1 MQDGRNFPYA
11 DLYGEGKNPN
21 GIDMFAD
28 RDPRLYETMVVP
40 RHDLPAGFDYAGATY
55 NDSWVGGFLEKN
67 SNVTNK
73 DDVASGYCKFKWL
86 LDYYGGNR
94 YDDEYIGVSY
104 IRLAEVYLIRAEA
117 KAETGDLQGSLD
129 DLHIVRSRVGLGRLE
144 DMNPDLNLKSNK
156 DNLVNEILRE
166 RNCEIGAECG
176 DRLYDMVRRKRV
188 DLFTKPL
195 HEIRIYRLDANG
207 NRLTDGEK
215 IKNILILLGLCG
227 TPMAAS
233 AQVTLSDKAM
243 QKVDLGYGV
252 EQSEYLTTAAA
263 TTITA
268 EELRRT
274 SAISL
279 ADALYGKLL
288 GLNAYQNTGFK
299 GEEERGATFNI
310 RGVQTTGE
318 RSILILVD
326 GIERPIDRL
335 TVEEVESVTVLKDAA
350 AVALYGHEAINGVLL
365 VKTKKGMKDEKYH
378 FKVGVS
384 HKIQFDPQTADMVS
398 AYDYANALNRARQN
412 DGMAAAYT
420 EAELQKFRDGSD
432 PFVYP
437 NVDWKKETFKNTAH
451 ETNAFLSFFGGTEK
465 VQYYAQLDYTDA
477 RGLYKN
483 PDQGDWNSQLKY
495 SKANIRANVDF
506 EVSKTTRVSAN
517 ILGILM
523 ETNGIPNYD
532 SNDAWWHLYK
542 VPALAFPIR
551 TTPVEKVDD
560 EGKPYTQPSVWG
572 GSQTYGDYN
581 LLAKS
586 QGAGFM
592 KTHQRQ
598 IWANMTLEQ
607 DLDFI
612 TQGLKVYV
620 GASYDNSSNTIETRS
635 KGYQFGWNYYNALG
649 KMDMAT
655 MGTVEDKLTFN
666 HWVASQWRNATFKA
680 GVKYAT
686 QLKNG
691 DHLAANANYNMKSEI
706 RDERNNTW
714 YRTNWQLALHYDHA
728 NRMMADVVLAANG
741 SNRSYPAKWAFSP
754 TIGLGYIYI
763 DKPESGLIN
772 YGKVRLSGGIQHTDY
787 VPQAGLWLAA
797 WNNSHGQFWYGTNF
811 QSSWGAFM
819 TQFPTD
825 DFAQETAYKANI
837 GTDLRIANQL
847 DVTLDVFYQQR
858 RNILVSAAQLNSDV
872 VGIQSSYDD
881 KGRVA
886 SYGMELGLRYAR
898 TFQNGLNLNA
908 GASFS
913 TVKSEILEWIE
924 SPAYPNL
931 SVVDH
936 PADAERG
943 LIAVGFFKD
952 QADIDNS
959 PTQQFGQVKVGDIK
973 YKDVNEDG
981 VVNENDFVSQDYGNA
996 FPALNYAFTI
1006 GAEFKGFGINATF
1019 QGAAH
1024 QVKNLRYVDGVWG
1037 ALSDSRNLSKEYY
1050 DHCFDTVGSNAL
1062 YPRLSTENVGNN
1074 AQNSTTW
1081 YRNVSWMKLRDC
1093 ELYYKLPA
1101 AVVEPLKITCARVFV
1116 QGQNLLSFDN
1126 IDAMD
1131 AENLNTGYPVMKSV
1145 NIGIN
1150 VQF

>member
-1 MQDGRNFPYA
+1 MKIRNIFIY
-11 DLYGEGKNPN
+11 
-21 GIDMFAD
+21 
-28 RDPRLYETMVVP
+28 T
-40 RHDLPAGFDYAGATY
+40 
-55 NDSWVGGFLEKN
+55 
-67 SNVTNK
+67 
-73 DDVASGYCKFKWL
+73 
-86 LDYYGGNR
+86 
-94 YDDEYIGVSY
+94 
-104 IRLAEVYLIRAEA
+104 LA
-117 KAETGDLQGSLD
+117 
-129 DLHIVRSRVGLGRLE
+129 
-144 DMNPDLNLKSNK
+144 
-156 DNLVNEILRE
+156 
-166 RNCEIGAECG
+166 
-176 DRLYDMVRRKRV
+176 
-188 DLFTKPL
+188 
-195 HEIRIYRLDANG
+195 
-207 NRLTDGEK
+207 
-215 IKNILILLGLCG
+215 GLCVA
-227 TPMAAS
+227 PMAIN
-233 AQVTLSDKAM
+233 AQVTLSDKAS

-252 EQSEYLTTAAA
+252 EHSELLTTAAA

-268 EELRRT
+268 DELRRT

-288 GLNAYQNTGFK
+288 GLNAFQNTGFK
-299 GEEERGATFNI
+299 GEEGRGATFNI

-318 RSILILVD
+318 RDILILVD
-326 GIERPIDRL
+326 GVERPIDRL

-365 VKTKKGMKDEKYH
+365 VKTKHGTKDEKYH
-378 FKVGVS
+378 FKVGLS
-384 HKIQFDPQTADMVS
+384 HKLQFDPQMADMVS

-412 DGMAAAYT
+412 DGAQAAYT
-420 EAELQKFRDGSD
+420 DAELQKFRDGSD

-437 NVDWKKETFKNTAH
+437 NVNWKEDVFKNTAH
-451 ETNAFLSFFGGTEK
+451 ESNAFLSFFGGTDK

-506 EVSKTTRVSAN
+506 EVSPTTRVHAN

-523 ETNGIPNYD
+523 ETNGVSTRTWNTSANRWDYSMLN

-551 TTPVEKVDD
+551 TKPVQRTGDD
-560 EGKPYTQPSVWG
+560 GNPYMAPSVWG

-586 QGAGFM
+586 QGTGFG

-607 DLDFI
+607 DLDII
-612 TQGLKVYV
+612 TKGLKLYV
-620 GASYDNSSNTIETRS
+620 GASYDNSSNTIETRN
-635 KGYQFGWNYYNALG
+635 KGYQYGWNYYNALG
-649 KMDMAT
+649 EMDMAT

-666 HWVASQWRNATFKA
+666 HWVDSQWRIATFNA
-680 GVKYAT
+680 GFKYGI
-686 QLKNG
+686 QLNNG
-691 DHLAANANYNMKSEI
+691 DNIAANANYNMKSEI
-706 RDERNNTW
+706 RDNRSNTW
-714 YRTNWQLALHYDHA
+714 FRTNWQLALHYDHA
-728 NRMMADVVLAANG
+728 NRLMADVVLAANG
-741 SNRSYPAKWAFSP
+741 SNHSYPAKWAFSP

-763 DKPESGLIN
+763 NNPEGSLIN

-797 WNNSHGQFWYGTNF
+797 WNNSHGQFWSGTNF
-811 QSSWGAFM
+811 QSSWGAFL

-908 GASFS
+908 GGSFS
-913 TVKSEILEWIE
+913 TVKSEILKWIE

-931 SVVDH
+931 SVVDG

-943 LIAVGFFKD
+943 LIAIGFFKD
-952 QADIDNS
+952 QEDIDNS
-959 PTQQFGQVKVGDIK
+959 PMQQFGQVKVGDIK

-981 VVNENDFVSQDYGNA
+981 VINENDYVAQDYGNA
-996 FPALNYAFTI
+996 FPSVNYAFSV

-1024 QVKNLRYVDGVWG
+1024 QVKNLRNVDGVWA
-1037 ALSDSRNLSKEYY
+1037 ALSDNRNLSQEYY
-1050 DHCFDTVGSNAL
+1050 NNCFDTAGTNAL
-1062 YPRLSTENVGNN
+1062 YPRLSTEDVANN
-1074 AQNSTTW
+1074 IQNSTIW
-1081 YRNVSWMKLRDC
+1081 YRNVSWLKLRDC

-1101 AVVEPLKITCARVFV
+1101 SVIEPLKITSAKVFV
-1116 QGQNLLSFDN
+1116 QGQNLLTFDN

-1145 NIGIN
+1145 NFGVA